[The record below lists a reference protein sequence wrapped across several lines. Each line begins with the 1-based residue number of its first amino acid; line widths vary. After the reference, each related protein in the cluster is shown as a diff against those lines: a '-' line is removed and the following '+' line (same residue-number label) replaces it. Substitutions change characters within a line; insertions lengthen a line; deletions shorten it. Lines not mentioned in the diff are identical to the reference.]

1 MPFYSGVSINST
13 ISNEARFTLG
23 LVENH
28 NISDSSENTLIEEL
42 IDNEPIEEPIDN
54 ELIEDELIED
64 ELIEDELI
72 DNELIDNEPIDNE
85 LIEDELITNT
95 EIDLELNNNELIP
108 EVCIWC
114 HSSSIIIQ
122 DCGFRDVVIAS
133 DEEHPPM
140 HSHCGYGCIH
150 CNFQLQ

>member
-13 ISNEARFTLG
+13 ISNEARFNLV

-28 NISDSSENTLIEEL
+28 NISGSTENILIEEP
-42 IDNEPIEEPIDN
+42 IDEPIEEPIEEPID
-54 ELIEDELIED
+54 EQIEEPIEDQIDDEGIYDELIN
-64 ELIEDELI
+64 I
-72 DNELIDNEPIDNE
+72 EPI
-85 LIEDELITNT
+85 TNS
-95 EIDLELNNNELIP
+95 EINLVLNNNELIP

-114 HSSSIIIQ
+114 HSSSVIIR

-140 HSHCGYGCIH
+140 HSHCGYGCFH
-150 CNFQLQ
+150 CNFPV